1 VGRSTRRSV
10 SAMTC
15 VTAKKP
21 ASKTPAAKGGTT
33 R

>member
-1 VGRSTRRSV
+1 
-10 SAMTC
+10 MTHA
-15 VTAKKP
+15 TKTTPASKP